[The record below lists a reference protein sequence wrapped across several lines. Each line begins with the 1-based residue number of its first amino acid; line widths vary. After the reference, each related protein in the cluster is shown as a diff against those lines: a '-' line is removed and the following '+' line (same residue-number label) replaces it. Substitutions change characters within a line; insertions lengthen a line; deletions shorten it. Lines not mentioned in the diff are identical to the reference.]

1 MYRLW
6 QLWRALTGTMTP
18 DDMHFVQTTLTP
30 AEQLLFASLPVYDQ
44 RHAVDV
50 ARLLVAEGQH
60 APALLATALLHDVG
74 KVSDSGKPLGL
85 GWYGMIVVL
94 QRIPTLYRWC
104 ARWCEPVR
112 RHASH
117 EARSAQRAQQ
127 VGARADVVALLNDV
141 ARRVDAPAV
150 RLLHEADDRC

>member
-6 QLWRALTGTMTP
+6 QLWRALTGTMTS

-30 AEQLLFASLPVYDQ
+30 AEFRLFALLPSYDQ
-44 RHAVDV
+44 RHALDV
-50 ARLLVAEGQH
+50 AHLLVREGH
-60 APALLATALLHDVG
+60 HSPDLLATALLHDVG
-74 KVSDSGKPLGL
+74 KVSDAGQPLGL

-117 EARSAQRAQQ
+117 ELRSAQRAQQ
-127 VGARADVVALLNDV
+127 IGARPAVVALLTDV
-141 ARRVDAPAV
+141 ARRVDTPAV